1 MELLLIAVGGVTPPG
16 ARVAETELWNGT
28 NWTEVN
34 DLNQAREKLTA
45 TGTYTSAVAFMGDVP
60 PQTGATETWN
70 GTNWTTS
77 TNMNVARENGGG
89 AGTQTAAL
97 AFAGSIP
104 PTTGVTE
111 EFVGAGV
118 QTTVTFTDS

>member
-1 MELLLIAVGGVTPPG
+1 
-16 ARVAETELWNGT
+16 
-28 NWTEVN
+28 
-34 DLNQAREKLTA
+34 
-45 TGTYTSAVAFMGDVP
+45 MGDVP

-77 TNMNVARENGGG
+77 TSMNTARENGGG

-97 AFAGSIP
+97 AFAGDLGPGLS
-104 PTTGVTE
+104 GATE

>member
-1 MELLLIAVGGVTPPG
+1 
-16 ARVAETELWNGT
+16 
-28 NWTEVN
+28 
-34 DLNQAREKLTA
+34 
-45 TGTYTSAVAFMGDVP
+45 MGDVP
-60 PQTGATETWN
+60 PKTGATETWN

-77 TNMNVARENGGG
+77 TNMNTARENGGG

-97 AFAGSIP
+97 AFGGDAAPLSAAS
-104 PTTGVTE
+104 E